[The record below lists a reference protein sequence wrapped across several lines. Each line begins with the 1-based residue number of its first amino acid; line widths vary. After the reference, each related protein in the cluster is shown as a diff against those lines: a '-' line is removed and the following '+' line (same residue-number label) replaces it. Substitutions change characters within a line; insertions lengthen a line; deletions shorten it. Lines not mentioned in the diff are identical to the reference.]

1 MSRGRYT
8 ICLGVGGGEDL
19 SHVQG
24 YKYCPGGGGGGQ
36 GGAINL
42 VLGGGGR
49 GGMMSREGP
58 EG

>member
-1 MSRGRYT
+1 MYV
-8 ICLGVGGGEDL
+8 LGGGGKDI
-19 SHVQG
+19 SYVQG
-24 YKYCPGGGGGGQ
+24 YKLCFGEHVQ

-42 VLGGGGR
+42 VLGR